1 MQEADFG
8 VFNVDGER
16 GVFDLD
22 GGDVVDFA
30 GTAEG
35 GGGDFREAEIFDFTC
50 SVDDHARKWMFTD

>member
-8 VFNVDGER
+8 VFDVNGEG

-30 GTAEG
+30 GAAEG
-35 GGGDFREAEIFDFTC
+35 GGGDFGEAEVFDFA
-50 SVDDHARKWMFTD
+50 SSGGRE